1 MDFKVSPL
9 PEDYYSEDCLGMGV
23 PLWPLLRGHH
33 WCTEEEGFDR
43 TIVLDGVEG
52 ETVIIDVWS
61 DIGSSEKVLP
71 EAKEVLDT
79 VEWEDA

>member
-1 MDFKVSPL
+1 
-9 PEDYYSEDCLGMGV
+9 MGV

-33 WCTEEEGFDR
+33 WCAEEEVFDR
-43 TIVLDGVEG
+43 TIVLDGVED

-61 DIGSSEKVLP
+61 NIEASEKVLP
-71 EAKEVLDT
+71 EGKEVLDT